1 MPDMKKDSRLP
12 ACQRGVA
19 TVELA
24 LLLTPLVLM
33 IFGNVHRWLEK
44 IGLGRLPGD
53 FRFKLFGREFFLPL
67 GSGVLLS
74 LVALA
79 LSHFF

>member
-1 MPDMKKDSRLP
+1 MIRWLI
-12 ACQRGVA
+12 VI
-19 TVELA
+19 L
-24 LLLTPLVLM
+24 LVLM
-33 IFGNVHRWLEK
+33 IFGGVHRWLEK

-67 GSGVLLS
+67 GSSVLLS

-79 LSHFF
+79 LGKLF